1 MGKQIGIKTQFSDG
15 VFVLP
20 VEDETI
26 STRDRVLVESDTG
39 SEVADV
45 VIGQVE
51 GSQLPFPG
59 RVKRIL
65 RRLGSQDEQWLAT
78 LQDREREA
86 MRYARRKARALGLE
100 MKVSKVSMDFDGERG
115 TFYFTAPQRV
125 DFRELVRILA
135 RKFHIRVEMRQI
147 GVRDEAALVS
157 GLGPCG
163 KTLCCGG
170 HMEGF
175 PPINVKMAR
184 DQGVEPNSSSATGM
198 CGRLKCCL
206 RFEYEGYTE
215 ESGKA
220 GGCGGCSAKKAKK
233 GGADDQPDGRIV
245 LRGPESSPGSTLT
258 ME

>member
-1 MGKQIGIKTQFSDG
+1 MGKQVGIKSELSDG

-26 STRDRVLVESDTG
+26 SVRDRVLVEGDSGT
-39 SEVADV
+39 EVADV

-51 GSQLPFPG
+51 SSQLPFPG
-59 RVKRIL
+59 RIKRVI
-65 RRLGSQDEQWLAT
+65 RRISSQDEQWLAT
-78 LQDREREA
+78 LEEKEREA
-86 MRYARRKARALGLE
+86 LRFARRKARALGLE
-100 MKVSKVSMDFDGERG
+100 MKVSKVRMDFDGERG

-147 GVRDEAALVS
+147 GVRDEAALVG

-163 KTLCCGG
+163 KTLCCSE
-170 HMEGF
+170 HMDGF

-184 DQGVEPNSSSATGM
+184 EQGIEPNSNSSTGM

-206 RFEYEGYTE
+206 RFEQEGYGGE
-215 ESGKA
+215 G
-220 GGCGGCSAKKAKK
+220 GGCGGCGSKKAKSAEK
-233 GGADDQPDGRIV
+233 GEGPDGRIV
-245 LRGPESSPGSTLT
+245 LWGPGASADDFSLRGE
-258 ME
+258 